1 MERVSCSALL
11 SAVVCVVGLV
21 HGAHAHD
28 FTKEIAKFQQV
39 AATKNM
45 DSTDGVAALVA
56 FERSAAEIEQ
66 ADVRMLLRIR
76 SMTNNAFKA
85 LGEQPAFLS
94 SEIKRLEA
102 ALANPKTTDP
112 AKIAEAKAIYA
123 KLLVEKKA
131 YDQLDKSA
139 GDQMN
144 LALRLVESAPA
155 K

>member
-1 MERVSCSALL
+1 MERASCGALL
-11 SAVVCVVGLV
+11 SAWVCVVGLV
-21 HGAHAHD
+21 HGAYAHD

-102 ALANPKTTDP
+102 ALANPKTNDTT
-112 AKIAEAKAIYA
+112 KIAEAKAIYA

-144 LALRLVESAPA
+144 LALKLVESAPT

>member
-1 MERVSCSALL
+1 MNITKRVSAISAML
-11 SAVVCVVGLV
+11 SIAWLV
-21 HGAHAHD
+21 PVANGHD

-39 AATKNM
+39 AASKNM

-112 AKIAEAKAIYA
+112 TKLAEAKAIYA
-123 KLLVEKKA
+123 KLLIEKKA

-144 LALRLVESAPA
+144 LALKLVESAPA